1 MSAFLPLCAS
11 SAGTG
16 HSEERHEP
24 PPARVHGDVFNEE
37 RPGCPDGDLQEAHH
51 TEWRQVTHT
60 HTLLDSLV
68 VLVYMTCAKHQA
80 RAHAEQRPGYCS
92 FTMADVQC
100 HGVSVS

>member
-1 MSAFLPLCAS
+1 MSRWRPAGGS
-11 SAGTG
+11 SHRVETG
-16 HSEERHEP
+16 
-24 PPARVHGDVFNEE
+24 N
-37 RPGCPDGDLQEAHH
+37 
-51 TEWRQVTHT
+51 THT

-80 RAHAEQRPGYCS
+80 RAHAEQRSGYCS